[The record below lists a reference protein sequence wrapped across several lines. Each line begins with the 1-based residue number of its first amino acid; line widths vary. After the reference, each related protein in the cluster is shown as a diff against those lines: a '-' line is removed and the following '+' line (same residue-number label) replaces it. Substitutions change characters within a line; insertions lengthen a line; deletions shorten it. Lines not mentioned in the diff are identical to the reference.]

1 MDIDPLQDAPPA
13 RYAVESDS
21 EDEIGF
27 YPGPKPVR
35 TKRTYHLDLKLDDG
49 IGTENVLIVACGPA
63 GISWAGGLDGRAVG
77 SLVLNDVEVGEY
89 RLTAL
94 GILVLVISHRLPLG
108 AEYIV
113 ARAIVE
119 KQTGPKP
126 IVVIDSYSY
135 LAYISSQPI
144 RSDSYPV
151 RFLQTSPSSAKLPAQ
166 PYAPPNLLQHLPAAL
181 LAECEYLEK
190 PAVALLVPVRLI
202 PPPAPAEPTAY
213 STASEEIVSDVVS
226 LDVRVAKA
234 IGIEVEQLSW
244 DAARVKTGDRSGK
257 SKGRRKSGDIGEGG
271 MYI

>member
-35 TKRTYHLDLKLDDG
+35 AKRAYQLDIKLDDG
-49 IGTENVLIVACGPA
+49 VGTENGLIVACGSV
-63 GISWAGGLDGRAVG
+63 GISWASGLDGRVVG
-77 SLVLNDVEVGEY
+77 SLVLNDVQVGEY
-89 RLTAL
+89 SLTAS

-108 AEYIV
+108 AEYTV

-119 KQTGPKP
+119 KQTGSKP

-135 LAYISSQPI
+135 LAYISSQPT

-151 RFLQTSPSSAKLPAQ
+151 RFLQTSLSSAKLPAQ

-190 PAVALLVPVRLI
+190 SAVALLVPVRLI
-202 PPPAPAEPTAY
+202 PPPAPTEPTAY
-213 STASEEIVSDVVS
+213 STASGEIVSDVVS
-226 LDVRVAKA
+226 LGGLVGKA
-234 IGIEVEQLSW
+234 IGVEVEQLGW
-244 DAARVKTGDRSGK
+244 DATRVKAGDLSGK